1 MNNSE
6 LENMTYIDS
15 QSVRV
20 MLINA
25 YKAIDVTEMWDYM
38 KNDQEHYMF
47 NRDSE
52 LRVIMNKMDELGYG
66 GHSGS
71 SFGWT
76 MRQMQFIAING
87 LEEHR
92 KMYLKQSSCNR

>member
-1 MNNSE
+1 
-6 LENMTYIDS
+6 
-15 QSVRV
+15 
-20 MLINA
+20 
-25 YKAIDVTEMWDYM
+25 
-38 KNDQEHYMF
+38 MF

-76 MRQMQFIAING
+76 MRQMQFIAVNG

-92 KMYLKQSSCNR
+92 KRYVNK